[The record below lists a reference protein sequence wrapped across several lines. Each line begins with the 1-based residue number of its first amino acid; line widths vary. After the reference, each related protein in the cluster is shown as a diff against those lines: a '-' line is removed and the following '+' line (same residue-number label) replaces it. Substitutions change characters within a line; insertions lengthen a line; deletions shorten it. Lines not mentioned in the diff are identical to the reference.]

1 VTGEAPATLGRYRVD
16 AELGR
21 GAMGHVYLAYD
32 PMLERKVAI
41 KTLRPDLADEV
52 LLEMKARFLR
62 EAKSA
67 GRLNHPNIVTLYDV
81 DVAGDVAFIAME
93 YLEGRSLRQIMDAGP
108 PLSYERIA
116 DIVAQVAE
124 ALDYAG
130 RFGIVHRDI
139 KPANI
144 MVTAGGLAKLTDFGL
159 AHVPSSQMTMK
170 GNILGSPKY
179 MSPEQV
185 REQPLDGRA
194 DLFSL
199 GVVLYELL
207 TRTTPFEGPDITLF
221 DPMER
226 IVKLPVGPVTERV
239 ASVPPAFDAIL
250 ARVLAKEPAERFQRG
265 RDFAE
270 SLRSLR
276 AGAAGAPLGDEPSL
290 GGEDPALQEALHKI
304 LGDLETSSRS
314 QAPETLS
321 ASLRQGFHFLE
332 ALVSRVLQADPPYTV
347 RLDLVHVGVLPPA
360 VLSDGTAECHTRDI
374 GGREVVDFV
383 ALTYRMSAPR
393 KVRAALDPEAALALR
408 AQLERAG
415 IAYDR
420 REVRDP
426 AGGLRCEAFVID
438 VDMLA
443 TAMLRG
449 DYEAQAV
456 EIDCQ
461 NVGVIGRVRYRLS
474 RAEFDELVW
483 DLGKLML
490 GFPSAFAGRR
500 LPTNDHPP
508 QESKP

>member
-1 VTGEAPATLGRYRVD
+1 MTEEKAPATLGRYRVD

-81 DVAGDVAFIAME
+81 DVAGNIAFIAME
-93 YLEGRSLRQIMDAGP
+93 YLEGRSLRQIMDAGT
-108 PLSYERIA
+108 PLSYDRIA
-116 DIVAQVAE
+116 DIVTQVAE

-130 RFGIVHRDI
+130 RFGIVHRDV

-144 MVTAGGLAKLTDFGL
+144 MVTAAGLAKLTDFGL
-159 AHVPSSQMTMK
+159 AYVPSSQMTQK
-170 GNILGSPKY
+170 GSILGSPKY
-179 MSPEQV
+179 LSPEQV

-199 GVVLYELL
+199 GSVLYELL
-207 TRTTPFEGPDITLF
+207 THTTPFEGPDITLF
-221 DPMER
+221 DLMER
-226 IVKLPVGPVTERV
+226 IVALPIIPVRERV
-239 ASVPPAFDAIL
+239 PAVPPEFDAIL
-250 ARVLAKEPAERFQRG
+250 ARVLAKEPADRYQRG

-270 SLRSLR
+270 ALRALR
-276 AGAAGAPLGDEPSL
+276 AGAAVGSMGDEPSM
-290 GGEDPALQEALHKI
+290 GEDPALQEALHRI

-314 QAPETLS
+314 QTAEKTPETLS

-332 ALVSRVLQADPPYTV
+332 ALVQRILQADPAYTI
-347 RLDLVHVGVLPPA
+347 RLDLAHVGVLPPA
-360 VLSDGTAECHTRDI
+360 VLSDGTAECHMRELE
-374 GGREVVDFV
+374 GKEVVDFV
-383 ALTYRMSAPR
+383 ALTYRMSSAR
-393 KVRAALDPEAALALR
+393 KARAALDADKSAALR
-408 AQLERAG
+408 AQLEEAG

-420 REVRDP
+420 REVRDA
-426 AGGLRCEAFVID
+426 AGALQCEAFVVD
-438 VDMLA
+438 VEMAA

-449 DYEAQAV
+449 DYEAQCV
-456 EIDCQ
+456 EIDCV

-500 LPTNDHPP
+500 LPT
-508 QESKP
+508 